1 MQIYR
6 SQLWALQLRSV
17 YRYLFF
23 YCKSRK
29 NLYQYC
35 KSSKTSITS
44 HARILI
50 RFCKLCT
57 LCLIVKQIKPK
68 KNIIIMFI
76 VVGPLIMLYLP
87 KLPKSMLPESEEWS
101 HPAIWWGYAAVLV
114 ASQSYYG
121 MRVLKLRPKTRLSV
135 FQNHFYALS
144 FQWRSLLYIWPGCW
158 KQSADGQAI
167 DNIPIA
173 KWLEVCTNHWELLRS
188 STYWN
193 LNFKFCKYAC
203 QLLSIQTD
211 VLKKPTTS
219 QCNAPIQGYYHS
231 KHGPAVK
238 TTIRMQVSY
247 VNGALSSGPQALI
260 LNSLLLPANCES
272 LQAWFD

>member
-1 MQIYR
+1 MHTVSDRETNQTKEKY
-6 SQLWALQLRSV
+6 
-17 YRYLFF
+17 Y
-23 YCKSRK
+23 
-29 NLYQYC
+29 
-35 KSSKTSITS
+35 
-44 HARILI
+44 
-50 RFCKLCT
+50 
-57 LCLIVKQIKPK
+57 
-68 KNIIIMFI
+68 MFI

-101 HPAIWWGYAAVLV
+101 QPAIWWGYAAVLV

-173 KWLEVCTNHWELLRS
+173 IWLEVCTNHWELLRS

-211 VLKKPTTS
+211 VLKKKPPQAS
-219 QCNAPIQGYYHS
+219 VMHLY
-231 KHGPAVK
+231 KV
-238 TTIRMQVSY
+238 TTIASMVL
-247 VNGALSSGPQALI
+247 LSK
-260 LNSLLLPANCES
+260 
-272 LQAWFD
+272 LQLGCKSMEHLVVAPRH

>member
-1 MQIYR
+1 
-6 SQLWALQLRSV
+6 
-17 YRYLFF
+17 
-23 YCKSRK
+23 
-29 NLYQYC
+29 
-35 KSSKTSITS
+35 
-44 HARILI
+44 
-50 RFCKLCT
+50 
-57 LCLIVKQIKPK
+57 
-68 KNIIIMFI
+68 
-76 VVGPLIMLYLP
+76 
-87 KLPKSMLPESEEWS
+87 
-101 HPAIWWGYAAVLV
+101 
-114 ASQSYYG
+114 

-211 VLKKPTTS
+211 VLKKTTTS

-238 TTIRMQVSY
+238 TTIRMQ